1 MHDMGPNETAALRSK
16 AKAEAEAM
24 VLSSTP
30 KAPDHITYKKL
41 WSTVLTHHAVRL
53 TDVNTICGALKK
65 KGELACENWEERA
78 RVPKDHYKLQR
89 P

>member
-1 MHDMGPNETAALRSK
+1 MISPWIVGVVKNAL
-16 AKAEAEAM
+16 
-24 VLSSTP
+24 TP

-41 WSTVLTHHAVRL
+41 WAAVLTDHAVRL
-53 TDVNTICGALKK
+53 TDVNAMCGALKK
-65 KGELACENWEERA
+65 KGELICPNWEDRA